1 MVILDAL
8 KVDIPAEPRRHR
20 KRGWCESAETSD
32 AFEIAWTAREDAR
45 KLVRTPPPPPEKTAW
60 KTFLTACA
68 NRRKVT
74 DRRRGTVISN
84 SMLLKWR
91 DYSPKTTSGICT
103 ST

>member
-45 KLVRTPPPPPEKTAW
+45 KLDHPPPPP
-60 KTFLTACA
+60 
-68 NRRKVT
+68 RK
-74 DRRRGTVISN
+74 DRAEDIFDGVREPAQGDR
-84 SMLLKWR
+84 
-91 DYSPKTTSGICT
+91 
-103 ST
+103 